1 MKLKHSVATMILAV
15 GLMTGAAHAKPIPD
29 GGVTVTDIADVMK
42 AKGYKAEVT
51 TDNSGDPMIKSAGSG
66 VKFEVYFYGCNS
78 SKRCTSI
85 QFSAGFDLD
94 KGLALS
100 KINEWNYTKRFG
112 RGALDD
118 EMDPYIRYD
127 LDVEKGFTTEAVAN
141 NLDTWDSI
149 LSSFKTFINY

>member
-66 VKFEVYFYGCNS
+66 VKF
-78 SKRCTSI
+78 TSTAATAA
-85 QFSAGFDLD
+85 S
-94 KGLALS
+94 
-100 KINEWNYTKRFG
+100 
-112 RGALDD
+112 GAR
-118 EMDPYIRYD
+118 P
-127 LDVEKGFTTEAVAN
+127 
-141 NLDTWDSI
+141 
-149 LSSFKTFINY
+149 SSFQPDLISTRAWLSRRSMSGTTPSASDAVPWTTKWTPISDMISM